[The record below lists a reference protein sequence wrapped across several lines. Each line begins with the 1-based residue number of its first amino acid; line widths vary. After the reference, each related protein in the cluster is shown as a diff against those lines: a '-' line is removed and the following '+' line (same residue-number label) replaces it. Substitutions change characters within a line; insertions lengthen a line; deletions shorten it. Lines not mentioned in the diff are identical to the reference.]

1 MTQPH
6 PSQAPP
12 SPPPAAPAAA
22 FVPAQPAPDRSDPV
36 QTQGVRELF
45 WQNVIREMLTAL
57 STAAMR
63 RDAQV
68 QAAKRKVMT
77 TSIETADGTISE
89 AVIAPEPPE
98 DNLFDGRLAL
108 ITTQGTRIPIAGV
121 MPMFACGINT
131 SDHARRLSVAVEC
144 TVFQVRTPTGEVY
157 TLPLHEV
164 RGFHA
169 LTPEL
174 VDTLKAQAAP
184 VMPTTDEPFGFAAF
198 TSLARDAEANAGD
211 SPSDRPGASGK
222 A

>member
-1 MTQPH
+1 MTHPH
-6 PSQAPP
+6 PHAPVL
-12 SPPPAAPAAA
+12 PA
-22 FVPAQPAPDRSDPV
+22 AQPAPDRSDPV
-36 QTQGVRELF
+36 RTQGVRELF

-63 RDAQV
+63 RDAMV

-77 TSIETADGTISE
+77 TSIDTAEGRVSE

-131 SDHARRLSVAVEC
+131 SDHERRLSVAVEC
-144 TVFQVRTPTGEVY
+144 TVFQIRTPTGEVY
-157 TLPLHEV
+157 TLPLHEI

-174 VDTLKAQAAP
+174 VDSLKSQAMPTAQA
-184 VMPTTDEPFGFAAF
+184 TDEPFGFAAF
-198 TSLARDAEANAGD
+198 TSLARDAEANAGE
-211 SPSDRPGASGK
+211 PPEA
-222 A
+222 